1 MNMNSLTFVHAG
13 AREEVAGCLL
23 PLQHT
28 GPHQSTF
35 IQIPQAHIADAVML
49 PAIGAAIVAVA
60 TQGGVQNI
68 DKAIIT
74 TVSLVESRNK
84 L

>member
-23 PLQHT
+23 PLQHI
-28 GPHQSTF
+28 GPHQGQSTF
-35 IQIPQAHIADAVML
+35 IQISQAHIAGAVML

-74 TVSLVESRNK
+74 TVSW
-84 L
+84 